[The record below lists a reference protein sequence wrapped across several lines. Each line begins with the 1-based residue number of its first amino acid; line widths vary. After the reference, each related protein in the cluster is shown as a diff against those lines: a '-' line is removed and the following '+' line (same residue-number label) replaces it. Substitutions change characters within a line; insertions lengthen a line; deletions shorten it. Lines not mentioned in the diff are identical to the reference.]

1 MMLPTMLIQALPITI
16 VLLLVAAAVVIGVSK
31 RSATAKKLSV
41 CAHAAAFVLSLLM
54 LSAIRDGEPISMIIG
69 AEPWN
74 FYLLVGS
81 LDAFLLSLFI
91 GVSLLILWAS
101 ATMIDHDVEEKRI
114 PLYYALMCV
123 LIATLCGVV
132 IFENFFN
139 IFLMVEFSS
148 FAAAGIVIIKNKP
161 ENMRAGLKYLTLSIL
176 GSSFILMGI
185 IILYFLT
192 DSLSLTGVHAGLAQN
207 FIGNEAAARN
217 ALIFIT
223 IGTALKSALFPLH
236 IWLPDAHSTAPSPS
250 SAVLSSLVLKAY
262 IFLYIKILYKA
273 IGTEILLHNEIL
285 LLILFVVMVTGAA
298 AMLAGSVMAL
308 LQRDIKRM
316 IAYSSV
322 AQIGYIFM
330 GIGMGTRLG
339 LFAAVFH
346 ILVHAVTKAVL
357 FLVAGSIIEQTDNR
371 IIDKMGGLGI
381 KMPKTMTL
389 FTVGALSMVG
399 IPLFIGFNS
408 KWFFA
413 MSMIDAQQI
422 WLLAVLA
429 LSSLLNGCYYL
440 PIVTRAFFGKN
451 AREATEEG
459 VSLERPTKAL
469 VPLFIL
475 GSLIILLAL
484 FGGPI
489 NDYIRMGVDQIWQW
503 DGR

>member
-1 MMLPTMLIQALPITI
+1 MLPATIEMALPVSIILFLLGMAVAVGLIKDNHMAKRLTMLAHGVALTLSF
-16 VLLLVAAAVVIGVSK
+16 VMLAVVTG
-31 RSATAKKLSV
+31 A
-41 CAHAAAFVLSLLM
+41 
-54 LSAIRDGEPISMIIG
+54 EPISVIIG
-69 AEPWN
+69 TEPWN
-74 FYLLVGS
+74 FYVLVGP
-81 LDAFLLSLFI
+81 LDAFMVSLFI
-91 GVSLLILWAS
+91 GVSTLIMWAS
-101 ATMIDHDVEEKRI
+101 LTMIDHDVESRRI
-114 PLYYALMCV
+114 PFYYALMCV

-139 IFLMVEFSS
+139 IFLMVELSS

-192 DSLSLTGVHAGLAQN
+192 GSLSLTGVYASLGTS
-207 FIGNEAAARN
+207 FIGSEDAVRN
-217 ALIFIT
+217 ALMFIT

-236 IWLPDAHSTAPSPS
+236 IWLPDAHGTAPSPS

-273 IGTEILLHNEIL
+273 IGTDILLSDEILQ
-285 LLILFVVMVTGAA
+285 LILFVVMLTGAA
-298 AMLAGSVMAL
+298 AMLAGSIMAL
-308 LQRDIKRM
+308 LQRDLKRM

-322 AQIGYIFM
+322 AQIGYIFV

-339 LFAAVFH
+339 LFAAMFH
-346 ILVHAVTKAVL
+346 ILAHAVTKAVL

-371 IIDKMGGLGI
+371 MIDKMGGLGI
-381 KMPKTMTL
+381 KMKKTMAL

-399 IPLFIGFNS
+399 IPLFVGFNS

-413 MSMIDAQQI
+413 MSMVDARQI
-422 WLLAVLA
+422 WLLGVLA

-440 PIVTRAFFGKN
+440 PIVVRAFFGKD
-451 AREATEEG
+451 AKEAAEAK
-459 VSLERPTKAL
+459 VSLERPLRGLLPILILGAL
-469 VPLFIL
+469 V
-475 GSLIILLAL
+475 ILLAV

-489 NDYIRMGVDQIWQW
+489 NDYIHLGIERIWQ
-503 DGR
+503 

>member
-1 MMLPTMLIQALPITI
+1 MMI
-16 VLLLVAAAVVIGVSK
+16 LLAAAVAIVLVKDNAFAKRVTIVAHVAAFALSGVM
-31 RSATAKKLSV
+31 LSV
-41 CAHAAAFVLSLLM
+41 TSN
-54 LSAIRDGEPISMIIG
+54 SEPISMALG

-74 FYLLVGS
+74 FYVLVTQ
-81 LDAFLLSLFI
+81 LDAFMVTLFI

-101 ATMIDHDVEEKRI
+101 TTMIDHDIEGKRI

-185 IILYFLT
+185 VILYFLT
-192 DSLSLTGVHAGLAQN
+192 DSLSLTGIYASLGQVYADNQDAV
-207 FIGNEAAARN
+207 RN
-217 ALIFIT
+217 ALVFIT
-223 IGTALKSALFPLH
+223 VGTALKSALFPLH
-236 IWLPDAHSTAPSPS
+236 IWLPDAHGTAPSPS

-262 IFLYIKILYKA
+262 IFLYIKILHKA
-273 IGTEILLHNEIL
+273 IGTEIIFQDEFLT
-285 LLILFVVMVTGAA
+285 LILFLVMVTGAG
-298 AMLAGSVMAL
+298 AMLAGSIMAL

-322 AQIGYIFM
+322 AQVGYIFL

-339 LFAAVFH
+339 LFAAIFH
-346 ILVHAVTKAVL
+346 IMAHAVTKAVL
-357 FLVAGSIIEQTDNR
+357 FLVAGSIIEQTHNR
-371 IIDKMGGLGI
+371 DIGNMGGLGI
-381 KMPKTMTL
+381 QMRITMAL

-413 MSMIDAQQI
+413 MSIIDSQHI
-422 WLLAVLA
+422 WLLAILA
-429 LSSLLNGCYYL
+429 LSSLLNGCYYF
-440 PIVTRAFFGKN
+440 PIVIRAFFGKS
-451 AREATEEG
+451 AEEAQG
-459 VSLERPTKAL
+459 SGSLERPAKHLA
-469 VPLFIL
+469 PIM
-475 GSLIILLAL
+475 LLAGL
-484 FGGPI
+484 VILIAVFGGPI
-489 NDYIRMGVDQIWQW
+489 NSYIHAGIDSIW
-503 DGR
+503 